1 MIDIGKRFDE
11 VAYRYDTPDKLE
23 RSKKIIEKLVSVLPI
38 DKNWKVLDVGIG
50 TGNTAVYLSPHVKE
64 IVGTDLSTG
73 MLEVLGKKIK
83 ELGIDNIRYYKK
95 DILKEGFEEKDFD
108 LIFNAMTMHHIDDP
122 EKAISRFKEFLKPEG
137 YIAIVDLYKED
148 GTFHSDNTDVK
159 HFGFD
164 FDEVKRWFEKENVE
178 LVYLDNIYTIEKER
192 EGKKREYPVFLAVG
206 KVR

>member
-95 DILKEGFEEKDFD
+95 DILKEDFEEKDFD

-148 GTFHSDNTDVK
+148 GTFHADNADVK

>member
-95 DILKEGFEEKDFD
+95 DILKEDFEEKDFD

-164 FDEVKRWFEKENVE
+164 FDEVKRWFEKESVE
-178 LVYLDNIYTIEKER
+178 LVYIDNIYTIEKER

>member
-23 RSKKIIEKLVSVLPI
+23 RSKKVIEKLVSVLPA

-50 TGNTAVYLSPHVKE
+50 TGNTAVYLSPYVKE
-64 IVGTDLSTG
+64 IVGTDLSFG
-73 MLEVLGKKIK
+73 MLEVLDKKIK
-83 ELGIDNIRYYKK
+83 ELGIENIRYFKK
-95 DILKEGFEEKDFD
+95 DILKEDFEEKDFD
-108 LIFNAMTMHHIDDP
+108 LIFNAMTMHHIDNP
-122 EKAISRFKEFLKPEG
+122 KRAVSRFKEFLKPEG
-137 YIAIVDLYKED
+137 YIAFVDLYKED
-148 GTFHSDNTDVK
+148 GTFHSDNADVK

>member
-50 TGNTAVYLSPHVKE
+50 TGNTAVYLSPYVKE

-83 ELGIDNIRYYKK
+83 EIGIENIRYYKK
-95 DILKEGFEEKDFD
+95 DILKEDFEEKDFD

-122 EKAISRFKEFLKPEG
+122 EKAISRFKEFLKPKG

-164 FDEVKRWFEKENVE
+164 FDEVKRWFEKESVE
-178 LVYLDNIYTIEKER
+178 LVYIDNIYTIEKER

>member
-23 RSKKIIEKLVSVLPI
+23 RSKKIIEKLISILPV
-38 DKNWKVLDVGIG
+38 DKDWKVLDVGIG
-50 TGNTAVYLSPHVKE
+50 TGNTAIYLSPYVKE
-64 IVGTDLSTG
+64 IVGTELSSG

-83 ELGIDNIRYYKK
+83 DLGIDNIRYYKK
-95 DILKEGFEEKDFD
+95 DILKEDFEEKDFD

-122 EKAISRFKEFLKPEG
+122 EKAISRFKKFLKPEG

-164 FDEVKRWFEKENVE
+164 FDEVKRWFEKESVE
-178 LVYLDNIYTIEKER
+178 LVYIENIYTIEKER

-206 KVR
+206 KAR

>member
-11 VAYRYDTPDKLE
+11 VAHRYDTPDKLE
-23 RSKKIIEKLVSVLPI
+23 RSKKIIEKLVSVLPV
-38 DKNWKVLDVGIG
+38 DKSWKVLDVGIG
-50 TGNTAVYLSPHVKE
+50 TGNTAIYLSPYVKE
-64 IVGTDLSTG
+64 IVGTDLSSG
-73 MLEVLGKKIK
+73 MLEVLDKKIK
-83 ELGIDNIRYYKK
+83 ELGIKNIRYYKK
-95 DILKEGFEEKDFD
+95 DILEEDFQERDFD

-137 YIAIVDLYKED
+137 YIAVVDLYKED

-164 FDEVKRWFEKENVE
+164 FDEVKSWFEKENID
-178 LVYLDNIYTIEKER
+178 LVYLDNIYSIEKER

-206 KVR
+206 KVK

>member
-23 RSKKIIEKLVSVLPI
+23 RSKKIIEKLVSILPV

-50 TGNTAVYLSPHVKE
+50 TGNTAVYLSPYVKE
-64 IVGTDLSTG
+64 IVGTDLSSG

-83 ELGIDNIRYYKK
+83 EIGIENIRYYKK
-95 DILKEGFEEKDFD
+95 DILKEDFEEKDFD

-148 GTFHSDNTDVK
+148 GTFHSDNADVK